1 MNSDEQSTESSNTFT
16 FEFTLSGV
24 GESDSDSDSDSDTSV
39 EYVGTNMDRQRVQ
52 NCATGRDEKIDNSHV
67 EDPSFYTLTQQE
79 CATSLLN
86 LYFRSNE
93 ESLSRHADQLKQQVL
108 DLEKT
113 NQTHVFAMQMV
124 DVEKRFNERSIAE
137 LKDQLSQ
144 EKMKWSCSIM

>member
-1 MNSDEQSTESSNTFT
+1 MLD
-16 FEFTLSGV
+16 V
-24 GESDSDSDSDSDTSV
+24 
-39 EYVGTNMDRQRVQ
+39 
-52 NCATGRDEKIDNSHV
+52 
-67 EDPSFYTLTQQE
+67 
-79 CATSLLN
+79 
-86 LYFRSNE
+86 